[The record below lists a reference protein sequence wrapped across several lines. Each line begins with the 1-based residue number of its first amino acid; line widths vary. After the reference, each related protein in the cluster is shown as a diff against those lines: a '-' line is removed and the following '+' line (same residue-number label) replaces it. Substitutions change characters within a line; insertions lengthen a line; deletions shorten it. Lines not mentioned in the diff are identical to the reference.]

1 MKNIVR
7 KPDSKGNPLPE
18 EIGKGIDKLQSEKA
32 LDVRKQMVGVL
43 VKPSRKELFR
53 LSCESLDLKQADII
67 NLAIDETIKKA
78 NEI

>member
-1 MKNIVR
+1 MENVVR
-7 KPDSKGNPLPE
+7 KPDANGDPLPE
-18 EIGKGIDKLQSEKA
+18 KIGKGIDELQTKKA
-32 LDVRKQMVGVL
+32 LDIRKQMVGVL

-53 LSCESLDLKQADII
+53 LACEVLDLKQADII